1 MNGFAEQ
8 TLAQGTIGP
17 SGTTDQRASRV
28 GTNIHTLASA
38 ELAIRKQFPQ
48 ARKPFKAL
56 QIIKLK
62 RSNFLGVMSAS
73 GDGDQIDH
81 HKAHWNSENT
91 GLAKRNP
98 SLIGP

>member
-17 SGTTDQRASRV
+17 SGTTDQRVSRM

-48 ARKPFKAL
+48 APKPFEAL
-56 QIIKLK
+56 QISKPE
-62 RSNFLGVMSAS
+62 RSNFRGVALPS

-81 HKAHWNSENT
+81 REAHRNGENT
-91 GLAKRNP
+91 RLAKRDP